1 MMVIFVYFLCILIG
15 DYFYKRNKEKLD
27 KEQMIIVL
35 FEIMIEI
42 IQEEDEFMVLVCDGI
57 W

>member
-27 KEQMIIVL
+27 KEQMIIAL